1 MHLVNEKVD
10 CTSFLSDQ
18 IRLVVSTCDCIATDI
33 GRLKVLI
40 QVSDQIR
47 LVVSTCHCIA
57 TDIGRL
63 KVLIQVS
70 DQIRLVVS
78 TCDYC
83 N

>member
-40 QVSDQIR
+40 QVSDHIR
-47 LVVSTCHCIA
+47 LVVSTCQCIA

-63 KVLIQVS
+63 
-70 DQIRLVVS
+70 
-78 TCDYC
+78 
-83 N
+83 

>member
-1 MHLVNEKVD
+1 M
-10 CTSFLSDQ
+10 T
-18 IRLVVSTCDCIATDI
+18 IATDI
-33 GRLKVLI
+33 GRLNILI

-47 LVVSTCHCIA
+47 LVVSTCDRIA

-63 KVLIQVS
+63 NVLIQVS